1 MSENQ
6 ASYKYTPGD
15 RVRILKPAQ
24 GVPETARFIGTLGTV
39 KGVEAGD
46 LFVEPDAAP
55 NYANSW
61 WYGGDEIEFVAAS
74 GGWFRVCVWCDDDY
88 AYRARCLVWAVDG
101 RAAVEAA
108 EEDTTSDD
116 PHPTYAT
123 PIEIPQTPT
132 LGTRV
137 SL

>member
-1 MSENQ
+1 MNENQ
-6 ASYKYTPGD
+6 TNPTAHKYTPGD

-39 KGVEAGD
+39 KEVESGD

-74 GGWFRVCVWCDDDY
+74 GGLVSRLRLVRRRLRVPGAVPRLGGR
-88 AYRARCLVWAVDG
+88 RAR
-101 RAAVEAA
+101 
-108 EEDTTSDD
+108 S
-116 PHPTYAT
+116 
-123 PIEIPQTPT
+123 
-132 LGTRV
+132 
-137 SL
+137 S